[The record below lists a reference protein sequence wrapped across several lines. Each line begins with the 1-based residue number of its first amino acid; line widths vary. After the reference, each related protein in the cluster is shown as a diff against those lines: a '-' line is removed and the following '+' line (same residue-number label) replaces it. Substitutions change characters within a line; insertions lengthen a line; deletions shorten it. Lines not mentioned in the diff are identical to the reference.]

1 MIPQGLSEARIVS
14 TGSGQSCPSGAG
26 DAGPRNRGA
35 HAEGAGAGGP
45 SERSYARL
53 TRYERQ
59 TIERMLDQGKGCRE
73 IAREIDRALSTVAN
87 EVGRHGFVTSLRARH
102 GERSPDAVALAA
114 ACPHPGS

>member
-1 MIPQGLSEARIVS
+1 MLKER
-14 TGSGQSCPSGAG
+14 
-26 DAGPRNRGA
+26 RRGRK
-35 HAEGAGAGGP
+35 GP

-73 IAREIDRALSTVAN
+73 IAREIDRAPSTVAN

-102 GERSPDAVALAA
+102 GERAPDAVALAA